1 MLTLAFVLLSLSW
14 LNPLHIAPWVSWHN
28 EVLVFG
34 AASLLFIAALRKIRA
49 QSLALRIPYSAL
61 IWPAL
66 ASLVILQAALGRIEF
81 LGDVV
86 VLLLYFTL
94 TFITITSSFVLVAN
108 QTLQRDDQSM
118 LSPLAAAILL
128 GAVLSTLIAIV
139 QTLDVWPESEWIS
152 RGYGLRRPGGNLAQ
166 PNQLATLQLMG
177 LVSLNY
183 FFSNGRLRGIAVHML
198 FGLLIAGV
206 GLTESRSGVLGAT
219 ALVAFAIV
227 HRNRALKG
235 QPAWYGVAGLIFL
248 VACFKFLPVFS
259 FQFQQAGAPVVG
271 QLAVNLTVGTRLTI
285 WPQLIEAS
293 LQHPWI
299 GWGLRQVPLA
309 HNAVL
314 HNYASAEAFT
324 YAHNIILDLVL
335 GVGYPLTIAAVG
347 FFSFWAF
354 KRLRALTDPGS
365 WYCMAL
371 LIPLVVHSLLE
382 FPFAY
387 AYFLMPVAFAIGAME
402 ARLFPG
408 NAIEVKWVYAVIGHA
423 FFVAILIWSTW
434 EYIAIEEDFR
444 VARFEALRIGHT
456 SPSYERP
463 NIILFTQMDAVL
475 AGIRMVPKPSM
486 SSASIE
492 QARKV
497 AMHFPW
503 PATQNRYAL
512 CLALNGNPDEAVRQ
526 LKVIRAIHGEKAYQG
541 IKANWQELASSK
553 YPQLSAVALP

>member
-1 MLTLAFVLLSLSW
+1 MPYLAFVLLFLSW
-14 LNPLHIAPWVSWHN
+14 LNPLHIGPWVSWHN

-34 AASLLFIAALRKIRA
+34 AASLMFIAALRKIRA
-49 QSLALRIPYSAL
+49 QSLTLRIPYCAL

-66 ASLVILQAALGRIEF
+66 ASVVIFQAALGRIEF

-86 VLLLYFTL
+86 VLLFYFTL
-94 TFITITSSFVLVAN
+94 TFITIVSGFVLVAN

-118 LSPLAAAILL
+118 LLPLAAVILL

-152 RGYGLRRPGGNLAQ
+152 RAYGLRRPGGNLAQ

-183 FFSNGRLRGIAVHML
+183 LFSHGRLRGIAVHML

-206 GLTESRSGVLGAT
+206 GLTESRSGVLGGA
-219 ALVAFAIV
+219 ALVAFAHV
-227 HRNRALKG
+227 HRNQALKG
-235 QPAWYGVAGLIFL
+235 QPVWYGAAGFIFL
-248 VACFKFLPVFS
+248 IACFKFLPVFS
-259 FQFQQAGAPVVG
+259 YQLQQAGAPEVG
-271 QLAVNLTVGTRLTI
+271 QLAANLTAGTRLTI

-293 LQHPWI
+293 LQHPWL
-299 GWGLRQVPLA
+299 GWGLRQVPMA

-324 YAHNIILDLVL
+324 YAHNIILDLVV
-335 GVGYPLTIAAVG
+335 GIGYPLTIAAVG
-347 FFSFWAF
+347 LFSFWAF

-371 LIPLVVHSLLE
+371 LIPLLVHSLLE

-387 AYFLMPVAFAIGAME
+387 AYFLMPVALAIGVLE
-402 ARLFPG
+402 ARLFPN
-408 NAIEVKWVYAVIGHA
+408 NAIEVKWVYAAIGHA
-423 FFVAILIWSTW
+423 IFVAVLVWSTW

-444 VARFEALRIGHT
+444 IARFEALRIGHT
-456 SPSYERP
+456 SPSYDRP
-463 NIILFTQMDAVL
+463 KIVLLTQMDAVL
-475 AGIRMVPKPSM
+475 AGIRMVPEPAM
-486 SSASIE
+486 PAVSIE

-497 AMHFPW
+497 AMRFPW

-512 CLALNGNPDEAVRQ
+512 SLALNGNPDEAVRQ
-526 LKVIRAIHGEKAYQG
+526 LKVMRAIHGEKTYQG